1 MKILRPRDYYFPEI
15 VASSHLSDDMD
26 EAYMRHKI
34 ICINHTPMPT
44 RGISAQT
51 RKKYKKIKYEERNAG
66 YVCVKRF
73 PMIKEGK
80 NPIQRAFRYLLC
92 SFVQYYKACKEK
104 EVDVIYGGST
114 PPTQGMLCALIKKH
128 MQKKHKVAFVYN
140 LQDVFPDSLVNAG
153 MAKKGSIIWKIG
165 RWIENYTY
173 KNADKIIVIS
183 EDIKKNIVDKGVDKS
198 KIVLIPNW
206 IDTDKVKPVPKEK
219 NLLYSEFGIDPNK
232 FTVIYAGNMGAAQ
245 GADIIIPVAKK
256 LSDIQFVV
264 FGGGAEYSTF
274 KEEVQNSNMNNVIVN
289 QLLPANRVPEVYSI
303 GDIALI
309 TCKPGT
315 GMAGMPSKTWTIMA
329 CNTPIIASFDMNS
342 ELAKI
347 LNDSKTGICVPPGNI
362 EKLAEKI
369 KELSSEKTLLH
380 EFNRGREYVVEN
392 VSKYVCTEKTI
403 AVLKEVCQRK
413 TYSGGNI

>member
-34 ICINHTPMPT
+34 ICVNYTPTPT

-66 YVCVKRF
+66 YVYVKRF
-73 PMIKEGK
+73 SMIKEGK
-80 NPIQRAFRYLLC
+80 NPIQRAFRYFLC
-92 SFVQYYKACKEK
+92 SLVQYYKACKEK

-114 PPTQGMLCALIKKH
+114 PPTQGMLCALIKKN

-153 MAKKGSIIWKIG
+153 MTKKGSIIWKIG

-173 KNADKIIVIS
+173 KNADKIVVIS
-183 EDIKKNIVDKGVDKS
+183 EDIKKNIEDKGVDKS

-206 IDTDKVKPVPKEK
+206 IDTDKVKPVSKEK

-232 FTVIYAGNMGAAQ
+232 FTVVYAGNMGAAQ
-245 GADIIIPVAKK
+245 GADIIIPVAQK
-256 LSDIQFVV
+256 LPNIQFVI
-264 FGGGAEYSTF
+264 FGGGAEYLTF
-274 KEEVQNSNMNNVIVN
+274 KEKIQNSNMNNIIVN
-289 QLLPANRVPEVYSI
+289 QLLPANRVSEVYSI

-329 CNTPIIASFDMNS
+329 CNTPIVASFDMNS

-347 LNDSKTGICVPPGNI
+347 LNDSKTGTCVPPGNI

-369 KELSSEKTLLH
+369 KELSSERTILH
-380 EFNRGREYVVEN
+380 KFNRGREYVVEN

-403 AVLKEVCQRK
+403 AVLKDVCQRK